1 MTAKDE
7 DNLVICE
14 LCKKKFHIE
23 KTVALL
29 TDPKKT
35 DFFYRMGIDSVV
47 CAITAITGIIEQQAF
62 VDKITTLIPIGE
74 GRVNIA
80 EVPIPD
86 TSPAAGKKLWEI
98 NLPKEVI
105 VGCILRGDTTM
116 VPRGDTRILS
126 GDMLVL
132 ISSDKQEMAHWHT
145 YCSSPGYRS
154 FLSSGCRLYSSL
166 PPSLTWFHNT
176 WKYIVF
182 HEKKGGIH
190 IRVAFFHA
198 AQQPDRPVCMG
209 LGSSCGGRSFCT
221 GRTAHLCSGTV

>member
-1 MTAKDE
+1 MINDTLEDCVKLSEIDRLTVIHGDGTRPFVLEDASAQDADIAIAMTAKDE

-14 LCKKKFHIE
+14 LCKKKFQVK

-35 DFFYRMGIDSVV
+35 DFFYKMGIDSVV

-80 EVPIPD
+80 EVPIPG
-86 TSPAAGKKLWEI
+86 TSPAVGKKLWEI

-132 ISSDKQEMAHWHT
+132 ISSDKQEMAAI
-145 YCSSPGYRS
+145 
-154 FLSSGCRLYSSL
+154 LEL
-166 PPSLTWFHNT
+166 
-176 WKYIVF
+176 
-182 HEKKGGIH
+182 
-190 IRVAFFHA
+190 
-198 AQQPDRPVCMG
+198 
-209 LGSSCGGRSFCT
+209 T
-221 GRTAHLCSGTV
+221 GR